1 MHIFLDKMS
10 LIAADT
16 PSISPPLPPFPLT
29 LPPDFLL
36 LFVEKKNARKKSVL
50 EIMTINTQR
59 ICLAL
64 VVVVVV
70 MVGNNDDDDNG
81 G

>member
-36 LFVEKKNARKKSVL
+36 LFVEKKCEKKICARNYDYKYPKD
-50 EIMTINTQR
+50 MFG
-59 ICLAL
+59 
-64 VVVVVV
+64 
-70 MVGNNDDDDNG
+70 VGG
-81 G
+81 GSGGDGGE